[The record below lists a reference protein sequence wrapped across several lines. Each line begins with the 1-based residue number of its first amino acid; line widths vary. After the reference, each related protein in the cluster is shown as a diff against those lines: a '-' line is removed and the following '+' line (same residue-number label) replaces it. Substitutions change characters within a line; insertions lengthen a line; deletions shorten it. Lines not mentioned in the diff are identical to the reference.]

1 MDFNINNMKKII
13 TLIIII
19 CTTTLI
25 QAQGDL
31 VFNKALILEMNF
43 TDITVPEGKVWKVQG
58 TNGGGIVSVNN
69 SSFTLYQC
77 LWMPEGFSFRKASS
91 GSQATAVN
99 VLEFNLVPLSSS
111 SSIGGTAGSS
121 AEGLE
126 FNKVINIQE
135 QVTTDNYG
143 SPIGSFEIP
152 EGKVWKITKA
162 TLNLARPDQLYYL
175 GISST
180 LMGMFLCEIM
190 IFNSSSQ
197 ANYNSNPV
205 WINSCTKELVI
216 RRADNSGLT
225 PLRITISAIEY
236 NIPE

>member
-69 SSFTLYQC
+69 SSFTLYQG

-99 VLEFNLVPLSSS
+99 VLEFNVVPLSSS

-180 LMGMFLCEIM
+180 LMGMFLGEIM

-205 WINSCTKELVI
+205 WINSGTKELVI